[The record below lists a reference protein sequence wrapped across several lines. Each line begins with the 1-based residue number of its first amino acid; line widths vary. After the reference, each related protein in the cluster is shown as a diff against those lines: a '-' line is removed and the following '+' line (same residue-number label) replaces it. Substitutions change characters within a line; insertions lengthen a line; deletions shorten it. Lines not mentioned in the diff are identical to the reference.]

1 MNISPAIIIDVALI
15 AVIVVSVFHYARK
28 GFVAGLMDLVGNLAS
43 LALAWVVSGKLSPT
57 VFENFF
63 KSGFIEQTA
72 RTIQQQGGVN
82 LSVILDGLSGILP
95 QKFIDDITAS
105 AAGMLDSGA
114 PDIAQQVVE
123 KIIAPLVVPLITV
136 VVFFAT
142 FVLCR
147 VVIAFLVTV
156 LTNINKIPLLGGV
169 NRILGV
175 CIGVVAGFINVL
187 LILCLL
193 WAVVVI
199 TNGNLPFVNDSSLSG
214 SCFYSFFSAYNPFL

>member
-1 MNISPAIIIDVALI
+1 M
-15 AVIVVSVFHYARK
+15 
-28 GFVAGLMDLVGNLAS
+28 
-43 LALAWVVSGKLSPT
+43 
-57 VFENFF
+57 
-63 KSGFIEQTA
+63 
-72 RTIQQQGGVN
+72 N